1 MTEPDIR
8 KILLEELARIAPDI
22 DPAGMDPHGDLR
34 EECDIDSLDVLNL
47 ITALHQRLGV
57 EIPERDYP
65 KLMSLEGAVAYLQD
79 KCAAKT

>member
-8 KILLEELARIAPDI
+8 KILEEELARIAPDV
-22 DPAGMDPHGDLR
+22 DPAGIDPCGDLR

-57 EIPERDYP
+57 AIPEVDYP
-65 KLMSLEGAVAYLQD
+65 KLMSLDGAVAYRQE
-79 KCAAKT
+79 KCASKT